1 MNANYVRTNSTV
13 LDGWPVLLAFSL
25 YLMAFY
31 IFAKTMNSVFLVA

>member
-1 MNANYVRTNSTV
+1 MNTNHVRTTSAV